1 MRYVLAA
8 LLVIA
13 VAAPVFAGVL
23 MTKDETPVHA
33 KPQKKAPALT
43 TVAKNVR
50 IPFDKR
56 KGNWFRVTVDV
67 DGKKVTGWV
76 ARQHVTDLMGRS
88 KGQLLVENKSLY
100 DEVVELRKTTKKLRQ
115 ELAAAKKKLEQ
126 AAAKLTEA
134 LAQVEQLKAE
144 NKPEAKPK

>member
-1 MRYVLAA
+1 MRYVLAV

-13 VAAPVFAGVL
+13 VAAPAFGREL
-23 MTKDETPVHA
+23 MTKDATPVHA
-33 KPQKKAPALT
+33 KPQKKAVALT

-50 IPFDKR
+50 IPSDKR

-76 ARQHVTDLMGRS
+76 ARQHVTDMMGRS
-88 KGQLLVENKSLY
+88 KGQLLAENKRIY
-100 DEVVELRKTTKKLRQ
+100 DEVVELRKMTKKLRA
-115 ELAAAKKKLEQ
+115 ELAAAKKKHEQ
-126 AAAKLTEA
+126 AAAKLKNA

-144 NKPEAKPK
+144 KKPEAKPK